1 MRLVNE
7 AVRDIMLYLEQN
19 LNHKTSDNVFEY
31 SVISYSA
38 LANELTPSQFY
49 TSEEVKYAVIQLQV
63 AGYILAN
70 THAGKNNRIIRC
82 DVYEITT
89 AGHEL
94 IKSIKPNTIWQKVK
108 NQAEKE
114 GILSLT
120 TLAKLC
126 GRVTTT
132 IAENPE
138 LEQNIIEEILG

>member
-19 LNHKTSDNVFEY
+19 LNPKIDNGILEY
-31 SVISYSA
+31 QTISYNA
-38 LANELTPSQFY
+38 LADELTPSRYY
-49 TSEEVKYAVIQLQV
+49 TAEEIKYAVIQLKI

-70 THAGKNNRIIRC
+70 APTGKNGRYLRC
-82 DVYEITT
+82 EIYEITP

-94 IKSIKPNTIWQKVK
+94 IKNIKPNTIWQKVK